1 MNPTAPPRVAVVTG
15 ASSGIGKATAK
26 ALVKTGW
33 RVIGLG
39 RDPARCAAAEAELR
53 AAAPDAQIEML
64 RADLSLVSDA
74 SRAAHEIAARTGRI
88 DVLVNNAGGVGSRQV
103 MTAEGNEATFASN
116 HLGPFVL
123 TLQLLPLL
131 RRGAATAPPGTVRI
145 LATSSAGHR
154 YCPGLNWDDL
164 QCTRNFTTGGAYT
177 GAKLANVLFTL
188 GLARRL
194 AKDGIVAHAME
205 PGVVLDSNFV
215 NHADDSMQAYM
226 ATQDKVAVSSDDAA
240 KTLVMMATDEALG
253 RSSGDYYHDGKP
265 MDAAAPGKDVASA
278 ERLWRESVALAAR
291 AGVTLE
297 DWD

>member
-1 MNPTAPPRVAVVTG
+1 MNSTTPARVAVVTG

-26 ALVKTGW
+26 GLAQQGW

-39 RDPARCAAAEAELR
+39 RDAGRCATAEAELR

-64 RADLSLVSDA
+64 RADLSLVTDA
-74 SRAAHEIAARTGRI
+74 SRVAHEIMSRTERI
-88 DVLVNNAGGVGSRQV
+88 DVLVNNAGGVGSEQV
-103 MTAEGNEATFASN
+103 TTAEGNEATFASN

-123 TLQLLPLL
+123 TLKLLPLL
-131 RRGAATAPPGTVRI
+131 RRTAANAPPGAVRI

-154 YCPGLNWDDL
+154 YCAGFDWDDL

-177 GAKLANVLFTL
+177 SAKLANVLFTL
-188 GLARRL
+188 ELSRRL

-226 ATQDKVAVSSDDAA
+226 ATQDKVAISSDDAA
-240 KTLVMMATDEALG
+240 KTLLLMATGEEPG
-253 RSSGDYYHDGKP
+253 RSSGGYFHDCKP
-265 MDAAAPGKDVASA
+265 MDVSAPGKDVESA
-278 ERLWRESVALAAR
+278 ARLWRESVALAAR

-297 DWD
+297 D

>member
-1 MNPTAPPRVAVVTG
+1 MKTSAPARVAVVTG

-26 ALVKTGW
+26 ALVQLGW

-53 AAAPDAQIEML
+53 AAAPGAQIEML

-74 SRAAHEIAARTGRI
+74 SRAAQEIAARTERI
-88 DVLVNNAGGVGSRQV
+88 DVLVNNAGGVGSQMV

-131 RRGAATAPPGTVRI
+131 RRTAATSAPGAVRI

-154 YCPGLNWDDL
+154 YCAGFDWDDL

-177 GAKLANVLFTL
+177 SAKLANVLFTL

-194 AKDGIVAHAME
+194 ANDGIVAHAME

-240 KTLVMMATDEALG
+240 KTLVMMATGDAPG
-253 RSSGDYYHDGKP
+253 RCSGAYYYDGKL
-265 MDAAAPGKDVASA
+265 MDVAEPGKDVESA

-291 AGVTLE
+291 AGVMLE
-297 DWD
+297 D